1 MARATR
7 SSASTDRLDDAAT
20 TTQLSATSSA
30 AVLKKRKRRSN
41 SPENDAQP
49 VAKQSRT
56 ELSEKEQMPL
66 PSPLSLKDVGEVPL
80 GSEDAAK
87 ILDVLKM
94 TDTQGLLDR
103 LFPLPNDPSS
113 SSNPSYSLRF
123 LLQNSPHH
131 PLSLLRSA
139 VHNLFPISSKSRAL
153 PSSPAS
159 RQIQFCNLALSLLD
173 EASTRSLQ
181 FPLEADSIFP
191 ADAESLHDELPATSA
206 SVNQPSRK
214 YALIQHLPQGD
225 YWSSLNSTLPTPSS
239 GDTRELKD
247 LPTGY
252 AELVS
257 IFPYQYPLTRTTPP
271 SLGSYHKKV
280 IPSQKQ
286 KMPMQR
292 RATKGNFLDYGVWG
306 SFAPTFELEYAEIGR
321 HQLGQVYYGQ
331 EMRRKAAEERRN
343 KLLLAVKRMHQEDHA
358 MDEVEKI
365 KESGS
370 VAVDVESELK
380 DILPPEEVENVK
392 AALNSLEMQSSVEE
406 LLERN
411 RKALNRLEEL
421 QLLRLQKEDGGVSVA
436 EEGSEEWETAQSI
449 LDSLTVL
456 ASLRPRASDCEP
468 STLMPTAEVLHS
480 LQRTLPL
487 TDPAGW
493 NGTLPA
499 AQAVALRDDSTIKY
513 RAGATASVPAITT
526 SAAPAP
532 ATATATAT
540 AATVTPSTSFSGF
553 NYQYAAPQ
561 QGQYRAPGTTAYT
574 ATYRPGSAT
583 PYYPSSQYQQPA
595 QGGQNAY
602 YSAQAY
608 AAIQATGH
616 QPYAYT
622 GWFSSFQPNTGG
634 TTSGR
639 GTPQPATSAAAMP
652 STYGSFFAATHTGTA
667 AATPPPRTPAVANTV
682 VGAKQAQWAA
692 GYAQQA
698 PMLPLHM
705 RTAQNGG
712 TYQASAATR

>member
-7 SSASTDRLDDAAT
+7 SSATTDRLDDAVT
-20 TTQLSATSSA
+20 STQLAATSSA
-30 AVLKKRKRRSN
+30 AALKKRKRRSN
-41 SPENDAQP
+41 SPESDAQP
-49 VAKQSRT
+49 AAKQSRT
-56 ELSEKEQMPL
+56 EHSEKEQTPL
-66 PSPLSLKDVGEVPL
+66 SSPPSLKDVGEMPL
-80 GSEDAAK
+80 RSEDTAK
-87 ILDVLKM
+87 ILDVLEM

-139 VHNLFPISSKSRAL
+139 IHSLFPISSKSRARS
-153 PSSPAS
+153 SSPAS

-173 EASTRSLQ
+173 EASTRSVQ
-181 FPLEADSIFP
+181 FPLESESIFP
-191 ADAESLHDELPATSA
+191 ADAEPLQDELPVTSP
-206 SVNQPSRK
+206 SVHQPPRR
-214 YALIQHLPQGD
+214 YALVQHLPQGD
-225 YWSSLNSTLPTPSS
+225 YWSSLNSTLPIPSS

-306 SFAPTFELEYAEIGR
+306 SFAPTFELEYAEVGR

-343 KLLLAVKRMHQEDHA
+343 KLLLAAKRMYQEDHA
-358 MDEVEKI
+358 MDEVEEI
-365 KESGS
+365 KESGV
-370 VAVDVESELK
+370 VAIDVESELK

-392 AALNSLEMQSSVEE
+392 DALNSLQMQSSVEE
-406 LLERN
+406 LLEQN

-421 QLLRLQKEDGGVSVA
+421 QLSRLQKEDGGTSVA

-449 LDSLTVL
+449 LDSLSVL
-456 ASLRPRASDCEP
+456 ASLRPHASDCEP
-468 STLMPTAEVLHS
+468 STIMPAAEIFHS

-487 TDPAGW
+487 TGSAGW

-499 AQAVALRDDSTIKY
+499 AQAVALRDDSTIRY
-513 RAGATASVPAITT
+513 RAGATASVPATT
-526 SAAPAP
+526 TPVPAAPTPAP
-532 ATATATAT
+532 AT
-540 AATVTPSTSFSGF
+540 TVTPSTSFSGF

-561 QGQYRAPGTTAYT
+561 QGQYRAPATAAYT

-622 GWFSSFQPNTGG
+622 GWFSSFQPNAGG
-634 TTSGR
+634 ITSGR
-639 GTPQPATSAAAMP
+639 GTPQPATSAAPMP

-692 GYAQQA
+692 GYAQQP

-705 RTAQNGG
+705 RTPQNGG
-712 TYQASAATR
+712 AYQASAATR

>member
-7 SSASTDRLDDAAT
+7 SSATTDRLDDAAT
-20 TTQLSATSSA
+20 ATQQPATSSTA
-30 AVLKKRKRRSN
+30 ALKKRKRRSN

-49 VAKQSRT
+49 AAKHSRT
-56 ELSEKEQMPL
+56 EHSEKQQTPL
-66 PSPLSLKDVGEVPL
+66 PSPPSLKDVGEVPL
-80 GSEDAAK
+80 SSEDAAK
-87 ILDVLKM
+87 ILDVLEM

-139 VHNLFPISSKSRAL
+139 VNNLFPISSQSRARL
-153 PSSPAS
+153 SSPAW

-173 EASTRSLQ
+173 EASTRSVQ
-181 FPLEADSIFP
+181 FPLESESIFP
-191 ADAESLHDELPATSA
+191 AVAESLQDELPATLS
-206 SVNQPSRK
+206 SVLQPPRK
-214 YALIQHLPQGD
+214 YALVQHLPQGD

-257 IFPYQYPLTRTTPP
+257 IFPYQYPLTRTTP

-343 KLLLAVKRMHQEDHA
+343 MLLLAAKRMHQEDHA
-358 MDEVEKI
+358 MDEVEEI

-370 VAVDVESELK
+370 VTIDVESELK
-380 DILPPEEVENVK
+380 DILPLEEVENIK

-411 RKALNRLEEL
+411 RKALKRLEEL
-421 QLLRLQKEDGGVSVA
+421 QLSRLQKEDGGTSVA

-456 ASLRPRASDCEP
+456 ASLRPRTSGCEP
-468 STLMPTAEVLHS
+468 STIMPTAKLLHA

-487 TDPAGW
+487 ADPAGW

-513 RAGATASVPAITT
+513 RAGTTVSVPKTT
-526 SAAPAP
+526 TPAVP
-532 ATATATAT
+532 VTATAPAN
-540 AATVTPSTSFSGF
+540 TVTSSTSFSGF
-553 NYQYAAPQ
+553 NYQYATPQ
-561 QGQYRAPGTTAYT
+561 QGQYRAPATAAYT
-574 ATYRPGSAT
+574 TTYRPGSAT

-622 GWFSSFQPNTGG
+622 GWFSSFQPNAGG

-639 GTPQPATSAAAMP
+639 GTPQPVTSAASMP

-692 GYAQQA
+692 GYAQQP

-712 TYQASAATR
+712 TYQASTATG

>member
-7 SSASTDRLDDAAT
+7 SSATTDKLDDAAAT
-20 TTQLSATSSA
+20 ATQQAATSSA

-41 SPENDAQP
+41 SPENDVQP
-49 VAKQSRT
+49 AAKQSRT
-56 ELSEKEQMPL
+56 EYSEKEQTPL
-66 PSPLSLKDVGEVPL
+66 PLPPSLKDVGEVPL
-80 GSEDAAK
+80 SSEDAGK
-87 ILDVLKM
+87 ILDVLEM

-113 SSNPSYSLRF
+113 SSNPSYSLRS

-131 PLSLLRSA
+131 PLSRLRSA
-139 VHNLFPISSKSRAL
+139 VHNLFPISKSRAR

-173 EASTRSLQ
+173 EASTRSVQ
-181 FPLEADSIFP
+181 FPLDSESIFP
-191 ADAESLHDELPATSA
+191 VDPELLQDELPATSA
-206 SVNQPSRK
+206 SAIQPPRR
-214 YALIQHLPQGD
+214 YALVQHLPQGD
-225 YWSSLNSTLPTPSS
+225 YWSSLNSALPAPSS

-321 HQLGQVYYGQ
+321 HQLGQVYYNQ

-343 KLLLAVKRMHQEDHA
+343 KLLLVAKRMDQEDHA
-358 MDEVEKI
+358 MDEVEEI
-365 KESGS
+365 EECGS
-370 VAVDVESELK
+370 VAIDVEGELK
-380 DILPPEEVENVK
+380 DILPPEEVENIK

-421 QLLRLQKEDGGVSVA
+421 QLLRLQKEDGGTSVA

-449 LDSLTVL
+449 LDSLIVL

-468 STLMPTAEVLHS
+468 STIMPTAETLHS

-487 TDPAGW
+487 ADPAGW

-513 RAGATASVPAITT
+513 RAGATASVPATT
-526 SAAPAP
+526 VPAAPAP
-532 ATATATAT
+532 AAP
-540 AATVTPSTSFSGF
+540 AAAVTPSTPFSGF

-561 QGQYRAPGTTAYT
+561 QGQYRTPTTAAYA
-574 ATYRPGSAT
+574 ATYRPGSTT
-583 PYYPSSQYQQPA
+583 PYYPSSQYQQPTQA
-595 QGGQNAY
+595 GQNAY

-622 GWFSSFQPNTGG
+622 GWFSSFQPNAGG

-639 GTPQPATSAAAMP
+639 GTPQPATSAAPTP
-652 STYGSFFAATHTGTA
+652 STYGSFFAATQTGTA

-692 GYAQQA
+692 GYAQQP

-712 TYQASAATR
+712 TYQASTATR